1 MVSFFWCEGKF
12 CVNFYEYYYIL
23 LIVNLKMIM
32 FFFLCEVNLKFFN
45 FMFNYIFLLNFYMVW
60 NKNYFV
66 FVDMY
71 IDKLYIKV
79 RYKKIF
85 N

>member
-1 MVSFFWCEGKF
+1 M
-12 CVNFYEYYYIL
+12 L
-23 LIVNLKMIM
+23 
-32 FFFLCEVNLKFFN
+32 FFLCEVNLKFFN

-79 RYKKIF
+79 RYKKFLIKR

>member
-1 MVSFFWCEGKF
+1 
-12 CVNFYEYYYIL
+12 
-23 LIVNLKMIM
+23 MIM
-32 FFFLCEVNLKFFN
+32 LYFFLCEVNLKFFN

-79 RYKKIF
+79 RYKKFLIKR

>member
-1 MVSFFWCEGKF
+1 M
-12 CVNFYEYYYIL
+12 L
-23 LIVNLKMIM
+23 L
-32 FFFLCEVNLKFFN
+32 FFLCEVNLKFFN

-79 RYKKIF
+79 RYKNFLIKR

>member
-1 MVSFFWCEGKF
+1 ML
-12 CVNFYEYYYIL
+12 Y
-23 LIVNLKMIM
+23 
-32 FFFLCEVNLKFFN
+32 FFLCEVNLKFFN

-79 RYKKIF
+79 RYKKFLIKR

>member
-1 MVSFFWCEGKF
+1 ML
-12 CVNFYEYYYIL
+12 Y
-23 LIVNLKMIM
+23 
-32 FFFLCEVNLKFFN
+32 FFLCEVNLKFFN

-79 RYKKIF
+79 RYKNFLIKR

>member
-1 MVSFFWCEGKF
+1 M
-12 CVNFYEYYYIL
+12 L
-23 LIVNLKMIM
+23 L
-32 FFFLCEVNLKFFN
+32 FFLCEVNLKFFN

-79 RYKKIF
+79 RYKKFLIKR

>member
-1 MVSFFWCEGKF
+1 
-12 CVNFYEYYYIL
+12 
-23 LIVNLKMIM
+23 
-32 FFFLCEVNLKFFN
+32 
-45 FMFNYIFLLNFYMVW
+45 MFNYIFLLNFYMVW

-79 RYKKIF
+79 RYKKCLIKR

>member
-1 MVSFFWCEGKF
+1 M
-12 CVNFYEYYYIL
+12 L
-23 LIVNLKMIM
+23 

-79 RYKKIF
+79 RYKKFLIKR